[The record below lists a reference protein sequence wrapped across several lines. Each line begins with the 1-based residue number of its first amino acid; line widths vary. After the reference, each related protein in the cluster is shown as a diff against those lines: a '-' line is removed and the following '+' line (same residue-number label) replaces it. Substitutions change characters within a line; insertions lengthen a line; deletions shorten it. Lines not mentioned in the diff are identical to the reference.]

1 MTAENDDFA
10 GRRRTAWMIVLLAFA
25 VFLVIAISVPL
36 LVSSWLR
43 RSTRPLT
50 TIAVANQGTLALVR
64 PEGETSAI
72 LETEGGEFLGNGD
85 NLITREADNGALI
98 ISHPDTQ
105 ALMLRGQ
112 IYANTDLML
121 DVATTSR
128 FGVGSLP
135 DEIVLVMKDG
145 RLRLTIPAEQAPIVY
160 RIILPHGSAEFAGP
174 GQYSI
179 QVMDDEAQISI
190 FDGYATLTG
199 ATGEELEM
207 TSGQRGILTAEADP
221 AGPFATSRN
230 LIHNGNFNQG
240 LDFWNSQEWFVEL
253 ADQPT
258 GETKIETFTGDA
270 SLRFI
275 RPGAGHADTSVR
287 QILNQD
293 VTDYEL
299 LEVVLSM
306 QIHGQTLWVCG
317 QVGSECPLT
326 VRLEYIDEQGI
337 ERTWEQGFYADGE
350 ISESAPDKCSTCTP
364 PNNRHIRVQPGR
376 VIIQEIDILQS
387 LALQGFSPPTELKG
401 ISISAAGHAFDAE
414 VFDIALNARE

>member
-1 MTAENDDFA
+1 MTAENDVFA

-50 TIAVANQGTLALVR
+50 TTAVANHGTLALVS
-64 PEGETSAI
+64 PTGETSAI
-72 LETEGGEFLGNGD
+72 LETEGGEFLANGD
-85 NLITREADNGALI
+85 NLITREADNGSLVI
-98 ISHPDTQ
+98 THPDTQ

-121 DVATTSR
+121 ETADTSR
-128 FGVGSLP
+128 FGVGNTP

-145 RLRLTIPAEQAPIVY
+145 RLRLTLPAEEEPIDY
-160 RIILPHGSAEFAGP
+160 RIELPHGTATFSGP
-174 GQYSI
+174 GQYSV
-179 QVMDDEAQISI
+179 QVMGDESQISV
-190 FDGYATLTG
+190 FDGYVTLESDVGT
-199 ATGEELEM
+199 ELEM
-207 TSGQRGILTAEADP
+207 ARGDRGILTIESDP

-230 LIHNGNFNQG
+230 LIVNGSFDQG
-240 LDFWNSQEWFVEL
+240 LDFWNAQDWFVEL
-253 ADQPT
+253 DDQPI

-270 SLRFI
+270 SVRFI
-275 RPGAGHADTSVR
+275 RPGSGHADASVR

-299 LEVVLSM
+299 LELVVSM

-326 VRLEYIDEQGI
+326 IRMEYIDEQGI
-337 ERTWEQGFYADGE
+337 ERTWEQGFYADGQ
-350 ISESAPDKCSTCTP
+350 ISDTAPDKCSTCTP
-364 PNNRHIRVQPGR
+364 PNNRHIFVQPGR

-401 ISISAAGHAFDAE
+401 ISITASGHAFDAE